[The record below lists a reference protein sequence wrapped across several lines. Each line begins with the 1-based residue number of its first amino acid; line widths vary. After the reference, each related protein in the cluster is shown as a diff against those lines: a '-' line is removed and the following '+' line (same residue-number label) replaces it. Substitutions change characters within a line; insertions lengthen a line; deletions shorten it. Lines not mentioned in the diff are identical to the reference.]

1 MKGLF
6 RVVPKSWRI
15 ISIAF
20 ILLPSAFAA
29 PISIQV
35 IEGQNAINNI
45 RRNTAFEP
53 VVEIQNAEGKPIT
66 GASVTFSL
74 PSVGP
79 GASFADGAKTLMV
92 QTDASGRAAARGLHP
107 NSQTGQF
114 EIRVNASFEGETASA
129 TITQT
134 NAAPAV
140 VSSSGSGKKWAILL
154 GVIGGGAAA
163 AAVAAS
169 GGGKTTAAAAQPS
182 GTGTPAAA
190 GTVTPGAP
198 GFGPPR

>member
-1 MKGLF
+1 MVL
-6 RVVPKSWRI
+6 KSC
-15 ISIAF
+15 
-20 ILLPSAFAA
+20 LLASCAFAA
-29 PISIQV
+29 PITIQV

-53 VVEIQNAEGKPIT
+53 VVEVQDAEGKPVA
-66 GASVTFSL
+66 GASVTFTL

-79 GASFADGAKTLMV
+79 GATFADGAKTLML
-92 QTDASGRAAARGLHP
+92 QTGPAGRAVARGLHP
-107 NSQTGQF
+107 NNQTGPF
-114 EIRVNASFEGETASA
+114 EIRVTATYAGETASA
-129 TITQT
+129 VITQT
-134 NAAPAV
+134 NAAPAA

-169 GGGKTTAAAAQPS
+169 GGGKTAASSTPTPS
-182 GTGTPAAA
+182 AGTPA